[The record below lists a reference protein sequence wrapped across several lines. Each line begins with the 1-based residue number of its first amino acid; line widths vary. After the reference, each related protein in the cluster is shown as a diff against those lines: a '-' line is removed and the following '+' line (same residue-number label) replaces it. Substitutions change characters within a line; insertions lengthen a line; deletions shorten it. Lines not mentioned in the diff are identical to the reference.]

1 MKLHISFTHKPM
13 YRSEVCGWVGGGL
26 EFARQLQI
34 KDNQVREQRMGREWM
49 KGGNIETEL
58 NMN

>member
-1 MKLHISFTHKPM
+1 M